1 TLQQARAASADVP
14 PAPALPNEPR
24 RWYFAEGST
33 RSQFDVS
40 FALQNPN
47 PVPTVAHFLFL
58 TTEGKQV
65 PYDMRVDPN
74 SRMTLKAADV
84 MPNAE
89 FATIVTTE
97 LPVYVE
103 RSMFFGH
110 DGHSA
115 SGARQTSKTWYL
127 AEGSTVTPFETWVL
141 ILNPNPVPTL
151 AQMRFMREDGTVVEH
166 TELIAAMGRKSVF
179 VNALFS
185 TSGFATQVA
194 ADQPIVVERAMY
206 FDGGQGGH
214 DTLATDVPG
223 KTWYLA
229 AG

>member
-1 TLQQARAASADVP
+1 
-14 PAPALPNEPR
+14 
-24 RWYFAEGST
+24 
-33 RSQFDVS
+33 
-40 FALQNPN
+40 NPN
-47 PVPTVAHFLFL
+47 PVVTTAHFLFL
-58 TTEGKQV
+58 TADGK
-65 PYDMRVDPN
+65 PTPFDLHLNAN
-74 SRMTLKAADV
+74 SRVTLKAADV

-89 FATIVTTE
+89 FATIVTTD

-103 RSMFFGH
+103 RSMYFGH
-110 DGHSA
+110 AGHSA
-115 SGARQTSKTWYL
+115 AGARQTSKTWYL
-127 AEGSTVTPFETWVL
+127 AEGSTVSPFDTWVL

-151 AQMRFMREDGTVVEH
+151 AQMRFMREDGSVVER